1 MTPAQL
7 RETVLTDPPGTA
19 LLFDFDG
26 TLSPIVDD
34 PARAEP
40 VAGVADLLVR
50 LAERFGRVAV
60 VSGRPRSFL
69 AGWLPSAVDLS
80 CLYGLE
86 LRVDGV
92 DSDHPDA
99 EPWRPRIAA
108 VAAAAD
114 LPTGVTVEAKGLSMT
129 VHYRRAPDAEASV
142 VAWATRVAAETGLEL
157 RPAKASIELHPPV
170 RVDKGTSV
178 HALAEGCATVVY
190 VGDDVGDLPAFAAL
204 DELGAVGVRT
214 IKVAS
219 GGAELP
225 DEVAAA
231 ADLVV
236 HGPDAV
242 MAMFDPLVTR

>member
-1 MTPAQL
+1 MTPERL
-7 RETVLTDPPGTA
+7 REIVLTDPPATA

-50 LAERFGRVAV
+50 LAARFGRVAV

-69 AGWLPSAVDLS
+69 TGWLPLAIDLS

-86 LRVDGV
+86 LRLDGV
-92 DSDHPDA
+92 ESDHPDA
-99 EPWRPRIAA
+99 EPWRPRIAD

-114 LPTGVTVEAKGLSMT
+114 LPAGVTVEAKGLSLT
-129 VHYRRAPDAEASV
+129 VHYRRAPEAESSV
-142 VAWATRVAAETGLEL
+142 VAWASTVAAETGLEL
-157 RPAKASIELHPPV
+157 RRAKASVELHPPV

-178 HALAEGCATVVY
+178 HALAAGCGTVVY

-204 DELGAVGVRT
+204 DELRGAGVRT

-219 GGAELP
+219 GGDELP
-225 DEVAAA
+225 DDVARA

-242 MAMFDPLVTR
+242 MAIFAPLVTR